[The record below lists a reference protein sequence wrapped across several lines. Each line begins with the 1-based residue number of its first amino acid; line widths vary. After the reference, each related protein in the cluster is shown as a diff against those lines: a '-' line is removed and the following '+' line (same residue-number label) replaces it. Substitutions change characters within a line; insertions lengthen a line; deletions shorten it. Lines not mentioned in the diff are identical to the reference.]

1 MDCSRANIQGN
12 SKNNI
17 NSKNLYLEIFLAKF
31 DLFLKIYHVI
41 FIVLIR
47 PFFKNI
53 NYSQNL

>member
-31 DLFLKIYHVI
+31 DLLLKIYHVI
-41 FIVLIR
+41 FIG
-47 PFFKNI
+47 FD
-53 NYSQNL
+53 

>member
-41 FIVLIR
+41 FIGFDWA
-47 PFFKNI
+47 FF
-53 NYSQNL
+53 